1 MCADPFREGFGI
13 LVLCEG
19 YLKDRVTPA
28 KGNFR
33 WVCEKVM
40 KDAEHEKPWFGIE
53 QEYFLAKCNK
63 EGLVDSVDCAIG
75 YLEHGKKPQGSYYCA
90 IGEDN
95 TAGRGL
101 AEAHIRYCLSAGL
114 KIAGLNSEVAP
125 GQWEF

>member
-1 MCADPFREGFGI
+1 LADLEWWTYDGSSTGQATTEESEIWIKPAFMCADPFREGFGI

-53 QEYFLAKCNK
+53 QEYFLAKLHNGVI
-63 EGLVDSVDCAIG
+63 ETVD
-75 YLEHGKKPQGSYYCA
+75 
-90 IGEDN
+90 
-95 TAGRGL
+95 
-101 AEAHIRYCLSAGL
+101 
-114 KIAGLNSEVAP
+114 
-125 GQWEF
+125 